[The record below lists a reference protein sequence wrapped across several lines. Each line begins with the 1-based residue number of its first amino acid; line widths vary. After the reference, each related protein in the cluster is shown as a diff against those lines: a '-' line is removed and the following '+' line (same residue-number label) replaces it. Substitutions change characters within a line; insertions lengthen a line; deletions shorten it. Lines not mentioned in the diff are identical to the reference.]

1 MLKWKYGNYQFAINP
16 DTQGSNIQLVGD
28 VARTLTG
35 ALISQ
40 PSFLQE
46 SYDISS
52 VFYQGRS
59 KSLSQISLSNASFV
73 DYYNNQ
79 CYVLNKTND
88 RIDIYNSSYGY
99 ISTVSLSA
107 IPNKS
112 YMAFDVVSDGYWV
125 ICDNGSYDSI
135 YKISLSGSLLV
146 NNTNAIAKTVQA
158 VGVELMSGYLWVL
171 RGTGKI
177 DQVRITDFSV
187 TTSAIVLQF
196 GINYAGITS
205 DGTYLIVGSNDNY
218 TKLYHVDTV
227 NNVAINQITFDNIL
241 TITDLAYDGS
251 KYYILNSSNQLQ
263 SISGNTVDID
273 VYRLRNEIQNYKY
286 VNLVDD
292 MGITTRVFA
301 SNFSSNRK
309 DGYEHMYD
317 ISMTINKIDR
327 G

>member
-1 MLKWKYGNYQFAINP
+1 
-16 DTQGSNIQLVGD
+16 
-28 VARTLTG
+28 
-35 ALISQ
+35 
-40 PSFLQE
+40 
-46 SYDISS
+46 
-52 VFYQGRS
+52 
-59 KSLSQISLSNASFV
+59 
-73 DYYNNQ
+73 
-79 CYVLNKTND
+79 
-88 RIDIYNSSYGY
+88 
-99 ISTVSLSA
+99 
-107 IPNKS
+107 
-112 YMAFDVVSDGYWV
+112 MAFDVVSDGYWV